1 MRNLLANLRDIA
13 IAGFFFLLPI
23 IVIFVVLTKAWVAL
37 TSVGTRVAQMF
48 GVKSILGFGGTT
60 VFTGLLLVALCML
73 CGLLMR
79 YAFLA
84 ALRQSAE
91 GLLVKY
97 LPGYDA
103 YKAMAEE
110 KLQNKT
116 RILPYKA
123 ALIKQQDGWQP
134 AYLVEQDQEGYCV
147 LFVPD
152 IPDTARG
159 KVLIAKP
166 GQVELVPSVAAN
178 DLDACLRKMGKGLLS
193 DLRIPKR

>member
-1 MRNLLANLRDIA
+1 MKTVLANLRNTA
-13 IAGFFFLLPI
+13 VAGFFFLLPI
-23 IVIFVVLTKAWVAL
+23 IVVFVVLTKAWVAL

-91 GLLVKY
+91 ELLVKY

-110 KLQNKT
+110 KLQSKT
-116 RILPYKA
+116 RLLPYKA
-123 ALIKQQDGWQP
+123 ALIKQPDGWQP
-134 AYLVEQDQEGYCV
+134 AYLVEQDQQGHCV
-147 LFVPD
+147 LFVPE

-166 GQVELVPSVAAN
+166 GQVELVPSVTAN
-178 DLDACLRKMGKGLLS
+178 DLDASLRKMGRGLLS
-193 DLRIPKR
+193 ELRIHER